1 MPSVADVLEG
11 YVESREIAGAVTVV
25 VTDDGVADQLATAG
39 FADIEAE
46 RPMAQ
51 DTLFRIA
58 SMTKPIT
65 GAAILMLQDEGK
77 LHVSDLVSKHIPAF
91 AELKA
96 PSGQPAN
103 LTIAQMMTHTSGLGE
118 GPNNA
123 PSELPGVT
131 TLAHLV
137 PHWLDSPMNY
147 QPGSKWQ
154 YTQSGINCAG
164 RIVETLAGQ
173 DFDEF
178 LEQRLFRPLGMSST
192 TFYPTAEQQ
201 SRLAS
206 TYSVATPGEL
216 NLEQRDMPT
225 KAEKP
230 PLGNGGLFST
240 ARDYA
245 AFLKMLLRGGAA
257 PDGRQLLSA
266 EAMSYLAS
274 PQTPDDMNCGFCE

>member
-1 MPSVADVLEG
+1 METTEPEQEPRRRLPTESSRELPLQHRVRMPSVADVLEG

-25 VTDDGVADQLATAG
+25 VTDDGVADQVATAG

-91 AELKA
+91 SQLKT

-137 PHWLDSPMNY
+137 PHWLDSPM
-147 QPGSKWQ
+147 
-154 YTQSGINCAG
+154 
-164 RIVETLAGQ
+164 
-173 DFDEF
+173 
-178 LEQRLFRPLGMSST
+178 
-192 TFYPTAEQQ
+192 
-201 SRLAS
+201 
-206 TYSVATPGEL
+206 
-216 NLEQRDMPT
+216 
-225 KAEKP
+225 KA
-230 PLGNGGLFST
+230 
-240 ARDYA
+240 
-245 AFLKMLLRGGAA
+245 
-257 PDGRQLLSA
+257 
-266 EAMSYLAS
+266 
-274 PQTPDDMNCGFCE
+274 